1 MKYVGSKNKLR
12 KELIPIIQSYINNHN
27 INIYIEPF
35 VGGANVIDKIK
46 CHNKIGI
53 DTHKYLVALL
63 NHIKNNRIIIRTI
76 TENQYKDVRLN
87 KQNYDDWF
95 VGLVGFCATY
105 GAKWFGGYA
114 RGFKADKK
122 TPRNHSNESIR
133 NLEKQIPNLKDINFI
148 NGDFELSDEYTYSKS
163 LIYCDIPYKDSTKYG
178 GNKSFDYDR
187 FYNWCRKKVNQGH
200 IILVSE
206 YNMPNGFKCIWSKE
220 HKTTLQTVQHSERL
234 ERLFILENNLGG
246 NRMTPKEK
254 REQIENGDNW
264 IVEFWR
270 KRGYE
275 EVKTAM
281 GISFSLHRKNP
292 RYECLGL
299 DLLHLEMFRDE
310 VIKKVI
316 SDLEDWNNSENIH
329 LGDAIN
335 RLNNRIIEQ
344 KKAFSEE
351 VKKHLQNNKEGGDGV
366 HSSQS

>member
-1 MKYVGSKNKLR
+1 
-12 KELIPIIQSYINNHN
+12 
-27 INIYIEPF
+27 
-35 VGGANVIDKIK
+35 
-46 CHNKIGI
+46 
-53 DTHKYLVALL
+53 
-63 NHIKNNRIIIRTI
+63 
-76 TENQYKDVRLN
+76 
-87 KQNYDDWF
+87 
-95 VGLVGFCATY
+95 
-105 GAKWFGGYA
+105 
-114 RGFKADKK
+114 
-122 TPRNHSNESIR
+122 
-133 NLEKQIPNLKDINFI
+133 
-148 NGDFELSDEYTYSKS
+148 
-163 LIYCDIPYKDSTKYG
+163 
-178 GNKSFDYDR
+178 
-187 FYNWCRKKVNQGH
+187 
-200 IILVSE
+200 
-206 YNMPNGFKCIWSKE
+206 
-220 HKTTLQTVQHSERL
+220 
-234 ERLFILENNLGG
+234 
-246 NRMTPKEK
+246 MTPKEK